1 MNNPA
6 LSLLGIRLPVIQA
19 PMAGVS
25 TPRLAAAV
33 SEAGGLGS
41 IAVGAGTPAKA
52 AEAIAEVRRLT
63 GRPFN
68 VNLFCH
74 RPAQADPA
82 REAQWLE
89 YLAPHFAALGA
100 SPPAQLREIY
110 KSFVD
115 DDPMLEVLL
124 SARPAVVSFHFGL
137 PPSHYIKALKDA
149 GIVLMACATMPDEAA
164 QVEDAGI
171 DLLIAQGAEAGGHR
185 GVFDPAAGDAEIG
198 TFALTRLIAS
208 RNRLPVIAAGGIM
221 DGQGI
226 AAAMKLGACA
236 AQLGTAFIL
245 CPESAATPHHRALLK
260 NGQGLRTAVTSAI
273 SGRPARGIVNRF
285 FDRIGAPGHPP
296 IPDYPNAYDA
306 AKALNAAA
314 TGKGVFDYSA
324 SWAGQGAALA
334 REMPAAELLQVLEKE
349 LAENAG

>member
-6 LSLLGIRLPVIQA
+6 LSLLGIHFFVIQA
-19 PMAGVS
+19 PIAGVS

-33 SEAGGLGS
+33 SISGGLGS

-68 VNLFCH
+68 VNLFSH
-74 RPAQADPA
+74 RPAQADPT

-89 YLAPHFAALGA
+89 YLAPHFTALGA

-149 GIVLMACATMPDEAA
+149 GIVLMACATTPDEAA

-185 GVFDPAAGDAEIG
+185 GVFDPVAGDAEIG

-221 DGQGI
+221 DGQSI

-245 CPESAATPHHRALLK
+245 CPESAATPHHRALIK
-260 NGQGLRTAVTSAI
+260 NAQASRTAITSAI

-285 FDRIGAPGHPP
+285 FDQIGAPGHPS
-296 IPDYPNAYDA
+296 IPDYPNASDA
-306 AKALNAAA
+306 AMALNAAA
-314 TGKGVFDYSA
+314 TGKGGFDYSA
-324 SWAGQGAALA
+324 RWAGQGVALA
-334 REMPAAELLQVLEKE
+334 REMPAAALMQALQDE
-349 LAENAG
+349 LAQ